1 MITRIAILLILM
13 AVVPDLYIDR
23 RFLRRIKGRRA
34 MLRRLLWW
42 LPTLGMIAYTM
53 VFVFDRQFAP
63 SDIKILNVYLFLVG
77 LLITPKCLF
86 ALCSAIG
93 WGVKKMIRRKANYGN
108 IVGVVMVVLN
118 WYVLFYGSFVG
129 FDQITVRE
137 MTYESAELPKV
148 FDGYRI
154 VQFSDAHVGTYIGG
168 REHLLSA
175 VVDTINAQS
184 PDMVVFAGDLQNR
197 EPQEICPFVDVLGGI
212 KAKDGVFSVI
222 GNHDYSDYI
231 EATPDIKAENEKET
245 RELERKMGWRLLVNE
260 HEVVRRGADSIVI
273 AGLDNDGDGKKFPQR
288 GDVRKALEGV
298 SDRAFVVMAEHD
310 PTCWRRKILPE
321 SRAQLTLSGHTHA
334 MQFMIGNWSPASFVY
349 KEWGGLFSEGA
360 RALIVSTGIGGFIPF
375 RFGVPGEIVVITM
388 RRLKIEN

>member
-137 MTYESAELPKV
+137 MTYESAELPKA

-197 EPQEICPFVDVLGGI
+197 EPQEIRPFVDVLGGI

-222 GNHDYSDYI
+222 GNHDYADYI

-298 SDRAFVVMAEHD
+298 SDSAFVVMAEHD

-349 KEWGGLFSEGA
+349 KEWGGVFYEGA

-388 RRLKIEN
+388 RRLK

>member
-93 WGVKKMIRRKANYGN
+93 WGVKKMLRRKANYGN
-108 IVGVVMVVLN
+108 LVGVVMVVLN

-137 MTYESAELPKV
+137 MTYESAELPEA

-175 VVDTINAQS
+175 VVDTINAQC

-197 EPQEICPFVDVLGGI
+197 EPQEIRPFVDVLGGI

-222 GNHDYSDYI
+222 GNHDYADYI
-231 EATPDIKAENEKET
+231 EATPDIKEENEKET

-298 SDRAFVVMAEHD
+298 SDSAFVVMAEHD

-349 KEWGGLFSEGA
+349 KEWGGVFYEGA

-388 RRLKIEN
+388 RRLKVEN

>member
-137 MTYESAELPKV
+137 MTYESAELPES

-168 REHLLSA
+168 REHLLRA

-197 EPQEICPFVDVLGGI
+197 EPQEIRPFVDVLGGI

-222 GNHDYSDYI
+222 GNHDYADYI

-298 SDRAFVVMAEHD
+298 SDSAFVVMAEHD

-388 RRLKIEN
+388 RRLKVEN

>member
-137 MTYESAELPKV
+137 VTYESAELPES

-168 REHLLSA
+168 REHLLRA

-197 EPQEICPFVDVLGGI
+197 EPQEIRSFVDVLGGI

-298 SDRAFVVMAEHD
+298 SDSAFVVMAEHD

>member
-23 RFLRRIKGRRA
+23 RFLRRIEGRRA

-42 LPTLGMIAYTM
+42 MPTLGMIAYTM

-108 IVGVVMVVLN
+108 VVGVVMVVLN

-137 MTYESAELPKV
+137 MTYESAELPEA

-175 VVDTINAQS
+175 VVDTINAQC

-197 EPQEICPFVDVLGGI
+197 EPQEIRPFVDVLGGI

-222 GNHDYSDYI
+222 GNHDYADYI
-231 EATPDIKAENEKET
+231 EATPDIKEENEKET

-349 KEWGGLFSEGA
+349 KEWGGVFYEGA

-388 RRLKIEN
+388 RRLKVEN

>member
-86 ALCSAIG
+86 AICSAIG

-137 MTYESAELPKV
+137 MTYESAELPES

-168 REHLLSA
+168 REHLLRA

-197 EPQEICPFVDVLGGI
+197 EPQEIRPFVDVLGGI

-298 SDRAFVVMAEHD
+298 SDSAFVVMAEHD

-349 KEWGGLFSEGA
+349 KEWGGVFYEGA

-388 RRLKIEN
+388 RRLKVEN

>member
-137 MTYESAELPKV
+137 MTYESAELPES

-168 REHLLSA
+168 REHLLRA

-197 EPQEICPFVDVLGGI
+197 EPQEIRPFVDVLGGI

-222 GNHDYSDYI
+222 GNHDYADYI
-231 EATPDIKAENEKET
+231 EATPDIKEENEKET

-349 KEWGGLFSEGA
+349 KEWGGVFYEGA

-388 RRLKIEN
+388 RRLKVEN

>member
-137 MTYESAELPKV
+137 MTYESAELPES

-197 EPQEICPFVDVLGGI
+197 EPQEIRPFVDVLGGI

-260 HEVVRRGADSIVI
+260 HEVVRRGTDSIVI

-298 SDRAFVVMAEHD
+298 SDSAFVVMAEHD

-388 RRLKIEN
+388 RRLKVEN

>member
-42 LPTLGMIAYTM
+42 LPTLGMIAYMM

-137 MTYESAELPKV
+137 MTYESAELPEA

-175 VVDTINAQS
+175 VVDTINAQC

-197 EPQEICPFVDVLGGI
+197 EPQEVRPFVDVLGGI

-222 GNHDYSDYI
+222 GNHDYADYI

-260 HEVVRRGADSIVI
+260 HEVVRRGTDSIVI

-298 SDRAFVVMAEHD
+298 SDSAFVVMAEHD

-360 RALIVSTGIGGFIPF
+360 RALIVSTGIGGLIPF

-388 RRLKIEN
+388 RRLK

>member
-137 MTYESAELPKV
+137 MTYESAELPES

-175 VVDTINAQS
+175 VVDTINAQC

-197 EPQEICPFVDVLGGI
+197 EPQEIRPFVDVLGGI

-231 EATPDIKAENEKET
+231 EATLDIKAENEKET

-260 HEVVRRGADSIVI
+260 HEVVRRGTDSIVI

-298 SDRAFVVMAEHD
+298 SDSAFVVMAEHD

-388 RRLKIEN
+388 RRLKVEN

>member
-137 MTYESAELPKV
+137 MTYESADLPEA

-197 EPQEICPFVDVLGGI
+197 EPHEIRPFVDVLGGI

-298 SDRAFVVMAEHD
+298 SDSAFVVMAEHD

-388 RRLKIEN
+388 RRLKVEN

>member
-137 MTYESAELPKV
+137 MTYESAELPKA

-168 REHLLSA
+168 REHLLRA

-197 EPQEICPFVDVLGGI
+197 EPQEIHPFVDVLGGI

-222 GNHDYSDYI
+222 GNHDYADYI

-298 SDRAFVVMAEHD
+298 SDSAFVVMAEHD

-388 RRLKIEN
+388 RRLKIEG

>member
-137 MTYESAELPKV
+137 MTYESAELPES

-168 REHLLSA
+168 REHLLRA

-197 EPQEICPFVDVLGGI
+197 EPQEIRPFVDVLGGI
-212 KAKDGVFSVI
+212 KAKDGVYSVI

-260 HEVVRRGADSIVI
+260 HEVVRRGTDSIVI

-298 SDRAFVVMAEHD
+298 SDSAFVVMAEHD

>member
-137 MTYESAELPKV
+137 MTYESAELPES

-168 REHLLSA
+168 REHLLRA

-197 EPQEICPFVDVLGGI
+197 EPQEIRPFVDVLGGI

-260 HEVVRRGADSIVI
+260 HEVVRRGTDSIVI

-298 SDRAFVVMAEHD
+298 SDSAFVVMAEHD

>member
-86 ALCSAIG
+86 AICSAIG

-137 MTYESAELPKV
+137 MTYESAELPKA

-197 EPQEICPFVDVLGGI
+197 EPQEIRPFVDVLGGI
-212 KAKDGVFSVI
+212 KAKDGVYSVI

-231 EATPDIKAENEKET
+231 EATQDIKAENEQET

-298 SDRAFVVMAEHD
+298 SDSAFVVMAEHD

-388 RRLKIEN
+388 RRLKVEN

>member
-137 MTYESAELPKV
+137 MTYESAELPES

-197 EPQEICPFVDVLGGI
+197 EPQEIRPFVDVLGGI

-222 GNHDYSDYI
+222 GNHDYADYI

-298 SDRAFVVMAEHD
+298 SDSAFVVMAEHD

-388 RRLKIEN
+388 RRLKVEN

>member
-137 MTYESAELPKV
+137 MTYESAELPES

-197 EPQEICPFVDVLGGI
+197 EPQEIRSFVDVLGGI

-222 GNHDYSDYI
+222 GNHDYADYI

-298 SDRAFVVMAEHD
+298 SDSAFVVMAEHD

-388 RRLKIEN
+388 RRLKVEN

>member
-23 RFLRRIKGRRA
+23 RFLRRIEGRRA

-93 WGVKKMIRRKANYGN
+93 WGVKKMLRRKANYGN
-108 IVGVVMVVLN
+108 LVGVVMVVLN

-129 FDQITVRE
+129 FHQITVRE
-137 MTYESAELPKV
+137 VTYESAELPES

-175 VVDTINAQS
+175 VVDTINAQC

-197 EPQEICPFVDVLGGI
+197 EPQEIRPFVDVLGGI

-222 GNHDYSDYI
+222 GNHDYADYI
-231 EATPDIKAENEKET
+231 EATPDIKEENEKET

-349 KEWGGLFSEGA
+349 KEWGGVFYEGA

-388 RRLKIEN
+388 RRLKVEN

>member
-42 LPTLGMIAYTM
+42 LPTLGMIAYMM

-137 MTYESAELPKV
+137 MTYESAELPEA

-197 EPQEICPFVDVLGGI
+197 EPQEIRPFVDVLGGI

-222 GNHDYSDYI
+222 GNHDYADYI

-298 SDRAFVVMAEHD
+298 SDSAFVVMAEHD

-360 RALIVSTGIGGFIPF
+360 RALIVSTGIGGLIPF

-388 RRLKIEN
+388 RRLK

>member
-86 ALCSAIG
+86 AICSAIG

-137 MTYESAELPKV
+137 MTYESADLPES

-197 EPQEICPFVDVLGGI
+197 EPQEIRPFVDVLGGI

-245 RELERKMGWRLLVNE
+245 RELEIKIGWRLLVNE

-298 SDRAFVVMAEHD
+298 SDSAFVVMAEHD

-375 RFGVPGEIVVITM
+375 RFGVPGEIIVITM
-388 RRLKIEN
+388 RRLKVEN

>member
-1 MITRIAILLILM
+1 MITRIALLLILM

-137 MTYESAELPKV
+137 MTYESAELPEA

-197 EPQEICPFVDVLGGI
+197 EPQEIHPFVDVLGGI

-222 GNHDYSDYI
+222 GNHDYADYI
-231 EATPDIKAENEKET
+231 EATPDIKEENEKET

-298 SDRAFVVMAEHD
+298 SDSAFVVMAEHD

-349 KEWGGLFSEGA
+349 KEWGGVFYEGA

-388 RRLKIEN
+388 RRLKVEN

>member
-137 MTYESAELPKV
+137 MTYESADLPKA

-168 REHLLSA
+168 REHLLRA

-197 EPQEICPFVDVLGGI
+197 EPQEIRPFVDVLGGI

-222 GNHDYSDYI
+222 GNHDYADYI

-298 SDRAFVVMAEHD
+298 SDSAFVVMAEHD

-349 KEWGGLFSEGA
+349 KEWGGVFYEGA

-388 RRLKIEN
+388 RRLKVEN

>member
-137 MTYESAELPKV
+137 MTYESAELPES

-168 REHLLSA
+168 REHLLRA

-298 SDRAFVVMAEHD
+298 SDSAFVVMAEHD

-388 RRLKIEN
+388 RRLKVEN

>member
-86 ALCSAIG
+86 AICSAIG

-137 MTYESAELPKV
+137 MTYESAELPES

-168 REHLLSA
+168 REHLLRA

-197 EPQEICPFVDVLGGI
+197 EPQEIRPFVDVLWGI

-298 SDRAFVVMAEHD
+298 SDSAFVVMAEHD

-349 KEWGGLFSEGA
+349 KEWGGVFYEGA

-375 RFGVPGEIVVITM
+375 RFGVPGEIIVVTM
-388 RRLKIEN
+388 RRLKIEG

>member
-1 MITRIAILLILM
+1 MITKIAILLILM

-23 RFLRRIKGRRA
+23 RFLKRMKGRRA

-42 LPTLGMIAYTM
+42 LPTLGMIVYTL

-63 SDIKILNVYLFLVG
+63 SDIRLLNVYLFLVG
-77 LLITPKCLF
+77 LLVTPKCLF
-86 ALCSAIG
+86 ALCSALG
-93 WGVKKMIRRKANYGN
+93 WGVRKLLRRKANYGN
-108 IVGVVMVVLN
+108 LVGIVIVLLN

-137 MTYESAELPKV
+137 VTYESAELPEA

-168 REHLLSA
+168 REHLLQA
-175 VVDTINAQS
+175 VVDTINAQN
-184 PDMVVFAGDLQNR
+184 PDVVVFAGDLQNR
-197 EPQEICPFVDVLGGI
+197 EPQEILPFIEVLGDI

-222 GNHDYSDYI
+222 GNHDYADYI
-231 EATPDIKAENEKET
+231 EATPTQKIQNEKET
-245 RELERKMGWRLLVNE
+245 RDMEIKMGWQLLVNE
-260 HEVVRRGADSIVI
+260 HKVVRRGADSIVI

-298 SDRAFVVMAEHD
+298 TDSAFVVMAEHY

-349 KEWGGLFSEGA
+349 KEWGGLFSEGD
-360 RALIVSTGIGGFIPF
+360 RALSVSTGIGGFIPF
-375 RFGVPGEIVVITM
+375 RFGVPGEIVVVTL
-388 RRLKIEN
+388 RRLKVEG

>member
-137 MTYESAELPKV
+137 MTYESAELPES

-175 VVDTINAQS
+175 VVDTINAQC

-197 EPQEICPFVDVLGGI
+197 EPQEIRPFVDVLGGI

-260 HEVVRRGADSIVI
+260 HEVVRRGTDSIVI

-298 SDRAFVVMAEHD
+298 SDSAFVVMAEHD

-388 RRLKIEN
+388 RRLKVEN

>member
-13 AVVPDLYIDR
+13 AVGPDLYIDR

-137 MTYESAELPKV
+137 MTYESAELPEA

-175 VVDTINAQS
+175 VVDTINAQC

-197 EPQEICPFVDVLGGI
+197 EPQEIRPFVDVLGGI

-222 GNHDYSDYI
+222 GNHDYADYI
-231 EATPDIKAENEKET
+231 EATPDIKEENEKET

-298 SDRAFVVMAEHD
+298 SDSAFVVMAEHD

-349 KEWGGLFSEGA
+349 KEWGGVFYEGA

-388 RRLKIEN
+388 RRLKVEN

>member
-93 WGVKKMIRRKANYGN
+93 WGVKKMLRRKANYGN
-108 IVGVVMVVLN
+108 LVGVVMVVLN

-129 FDQITVRE
+129 FHQITVRE
-137 MTYESAELPKV
+137 VTYESAELPES

-197 EPQEICPFVDVLGGI
+197 EPQEIRPFVDVLGGI

-222 GNHDYSDYI
+222 GNHDYADYI
-231 EATPDIKAENEKET
+231 EATPDIKEENEKET

-349 KEWGGLFSEGA
+349 KEWGGVFYEGA

-388 RRLKIEN
+388 RRLKVEN

>member
-86 ALCSAIG
+86 AICSAIG

-137 MTYESAELPKV
+137 MTYESAELPES

-168 REHLLSA
+168 REHLLRA
-175 VVDTINAQS
+175 VVDTINAQC

-197 EPQEICPFVDVLGGI
+197 EPQEIRPFVDVLGGI

-222 GNHDYSDYI
+222 GNHDYADYI
-231 EATPDIKAENEKET
+231 EATPDIKEENEKET

-298 SDRAFVVMAEHD
+298 SDSAFVVMAEHD

-349 KEWGGLFSEGA
+349 KEWGGLFSEGT

-388 RRLKIEN
+388 RRLKVEN

>member
-93 WGVKKMIRRKANYGN
+93 WGVKKMIRRKANYGK

-137 MTYESAELPKV
+137 MTYESAELPES

-175 VVDTINAQS
+175 VVDTINAQC
-184 PDMVVFAGDLQNR
+184 PYMVVFAGDLQNR
-197 EPQEICPFVDVLGGI
+197 EPQEIRPFVDVLGGI

-245 RELERKMGWRLLVNE
+245 RELEIKIGWRLLVNE

-388 RRLKIEN
+388 RRLKVEN

>member
-137 MTYESAELPKV
+137 MTYESAELPES

-197 EPQEICPFVDVLGGI
+197 EPQEIRPFVDVLGGI

-298 SDRAFVVMAEHD
+298 SDSAFVVMAEHD

-349 KEWGGLFSEGA
+349 KEWRGLFSEGA

-388 RRLKIEN
+388 RRLKVEN